1 MTRGLGIVLYSGR
14 ADSLVL
20 AGVLAQTAA
29 NYDMPTRIFVTS
41 FAIPYFMKEKPEP
54 KVPEVFKE
62 FAGKMMEGMAKM
74 GAPSWY
80 DMLKNAKELGDV
92 KIMLCSMTMEAMGYS
107 KEQADPIVD
116 DIVGAATFLGEM
128 EDYQVIFV

>member
-14 ADSLVL
+14 ADSLIL

-29 NYDMPTRIFVTS
+29 NYDMPVKIFITS
-41 FAIPYFMKEKPEP
+41 FSTPYFMKDKPELR
-54 KVPEVFKE
+54 VPDAFKD

-92 KIMLCSMTMEAMGYS
+92 KIMVCSMTMEAMGYS
-107 KEQADPIVD
+107 KEQVDPIVD
-116 DIVGAATFLGEM
+116 DIVGAATFLAEM
-128 EDYQVIFV
+128 GDYQVIFV